1 MPLYMYKSLLGVNE
15 LMPTSVQIYGYG
27 ESPVANL
34 AACIITIQTSNK
46 QPQMATCQVTD
57 TRGYL
62 ILGRTT
68 AQQIR
73 YIDFPVVTPPALTR
87 VPQVHT
93 SVNALRP
100 NLDEVKTP
108 ICEMTNDA
116 VILNGKRHCLPIT
129 KEYVLSE
136 FKDVFEGIGKLPGGK
151 YHIELKPDAQPVQ
164 HPPRGVPEK
173 KKEAYKNEL
182 ERLCSLGIIEPV
194 W

>member
-27 ESPVANL
+27 ESPIANL
-34 AACIITIQTSNK
+34 AACIIITIQTSNK

-62 ILGRTT
+62 IIGRTT
-68 AQQIR
+68 AQQIG

-93 SVNALRP
+93 SVNALHP

-151 YHIELKPDAQPVQ
+151 YHIELEPDAQPVQ
-164 HPPRGVPEK
+164 GSARK
-173 KKEAYKNEL
+173 SSARKEEGGL
-182 ERLCSLGIIEPV
+182 
-194 W
+194 